1 MGRDER
7 DPTWARR
14 LGGRALPPLAV
25 LAVAIGAWEAGARLG
40 DASPTVL
47 PTPARVAQV
56 AWDDRAQLAVDAR
69 TTLIET
75 LAGLGLAIVMAVV
88 IGLLVDAWRPARQ
101 GLLPLLVISQ
111 TLPIIALAPLI
122 VVWFD
127 LTILPK
133 VLIVALYTF
142 FPICLGLI
150 AGLAATGSDAIGLL
164 RTMGARPWQVLRYLR
179 LPGAAP
185 STFTGLRLSVTY
197 AVSAA
202 VTAEWL
208 GGISGLGIYMVRA
221 RNSFQTDLIFAAV
234 LVTALLTLA
243 LYALVAIVERTV
255 AGWVASAR
263 A

>member
-1 MGRDER
+1 MSRDTR
-7 DPTWARR
+7 DPRWARSV
-14 LGGRALPPLAV
+14 GGRALPPLAV
-25 LAVAIGAWEAGARLG
+25 LTVAIGAWEVGARLG

-47 PTPARVAQV
+47 PTPSRVARV
-56 AWDDRAQLAVDAR
+56 AWDDRAQLAIDAR
-69 TTLIET
+69 TTVVET
-75 LAGLGLAIVMAVV
+75 LAGLGLAIVLAVL
-88 IGLLVDAWRPARQ
+88 IGLLVDAWRPARR

-122 VVWFD
+122 VAWFD
-127 LTILPK
+127 LTVLPK
-133 VLIVALYTF
+133 ILVVALYTF
-142 FPICLGLI
+142 FPICLGLV

-164 RTMGARPWQVLRYLR
+164 RSMGARPSQVLRYLR
-179 LPGAAP
+179 LPAAAP

-208 GGISGLGIYMVRA
+208 GGVEGLGIYMVRA

-243 LYALVAIVERTV
+243 LYILVALVERTV